1 MMSCSG
7 RAPGQQDREG
17 ETTPM
22 PHHLGTT
29 RRSLAALATLI
40 AGAGAGAA
48 QAQPGPGRPGRIIV
62 PFAPGA
68 ATDLLSRLMAQQ
80 LGEAFGAP
88 IVAENRTG
96 ANGGIAAAYVA
107 HGSKDGTTLLTGT
120 FSTHASNPHIYPRT
134 PYDPV
139 ADFAPVTLIATSPL
153 LLVAPPALGIADI
166 AGLRAAA
173 LARPGMITAGS
184 GGLGSSQH
192 LAAALFERA
201 AGVRLDIV
209 HYSRGFATLLPD
221 LVENRVNLTFGDPLS
236 LLPMVREGRLRP
248 IAISAE
254 TRSALLPD
262 VPTMAESG
270 LPGATALTWYGL
282 FVAAG
287 TDPAVVNSLSGAAA
301 AAIRKPEVA
310 ARIRELGGDPVG
322 NTSAEFGAF
331 QRAEFARWG
340 EVIRAAGIRA
350 E

>member
-1 MMSCSG
+1 MQDH
-7 RAPGQQDREG
+7 RA
-17 ETTPM
+17 
-22 PHHLGTT
+22 LT
-29 RRSLAALATLI
+29 RRSLGLI
-40 AGAGAGAA
+40 AAA
-48 QAQPGPGRPGRIIV
+48 AWPAAASAQPGPGRPGRVVI

-80 LGEAFGAP
+80 LGEAFGVP
-88 IVAENRTG
+88 FTAENRTG
-96 ANGGIAAAYVA
+96 ANGAIAAEHVA
-107 HGSKDGTTLLTGT
+107 RGAKDGTTLLTGT
-120 FSTHASNPHIYPRT
+120 FSTHASNPHIHPRT

-139 ADFAPVTLIATSPL
+139 ADFMPVTLIATSPM
-153 LLVAPPALGIADI
+153 LLVAAPASGITDL

-173 LARPGMITAGS
+173 LARPGVLTAGS

-209 HYSRGFATLLPD
+209 QYSRGFATLLPD
-221 LVENRVNLTFGDPLS
+221 LLENRVNLTFGDPLA
-236 LLPMVREGRLRP
+236 LLPMVRDGRLRP
-248 IAISAE
+248 LGITSE
-254 TRSALLPD
+254 QRSALLPD

-287 TDPAVVNSLSGAAA
+287 TDPAVVDRLSQAAA
-301 AAIRKPEVA
+301 AAIRKPEIA

-340 EVIRAAGIRA
+340 EVIRSAGIRA